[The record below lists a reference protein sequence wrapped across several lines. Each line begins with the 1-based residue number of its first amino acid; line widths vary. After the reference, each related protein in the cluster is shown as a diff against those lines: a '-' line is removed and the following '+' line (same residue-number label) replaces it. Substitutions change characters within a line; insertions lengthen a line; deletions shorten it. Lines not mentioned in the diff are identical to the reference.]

1 MVCEEMVNT
10 GKFSVPIVSHV
21 CPVNLIPTDILAH
34 GCPSCADILPHL
46 FFVYFSLGFYW
57 DVPRLEGSF
66 LSHGLS
72 KVSPLKIFFG
82 VFHIHVFLSVF
93 SAFLSLC
100 PCCLSIICMLSVLAI
115 STLSISVITVSHPCQ
130 ICLCPSC
137 LLCLFRP
144 CLLSFSLSSNFH
156 PITGLEEQDCG
167 K

>member
-1 MVCEEMVNT
+1 M
-10 GKFSVPIVSHV
+10 PIASHV
-21 CPVNLIPTDILAH
+21 CPVNFFLLPSLIPTDVLAH
-34 GCPSCADILPHL
+34 GCPSGADILSHL
-46 FFVYFSLGFYW
+46 FFVHFSLGFYW
-57 DVPRLEGSF
+57 DVPKLKGSF

-72 KVSPLKIFFG
+72 KVSPLKTFFG
-82 VFHIHVFLSVF
+82 VFHIHVFLLVF

-100 PCCLSIICMLSVLAI
+100 PCCLSIMCMLSVLAI

-130 ICLCPSC
+130 ICLCLLC

-144 CLLSFSLSSNFH
+144 RLLPFSLSCNFP